1 MEINIDKKDYR
12 IYFGIDALDYLNRVY
27 EVFADEAGIETT
39 NLNPVVGE
47 GLNFLIMGLG
57 QENPVAI
64 ANFIKA
70 GTNTLLS
77 KPSNRGI
84 DEFIGKLYEEDK
96 VSEFVSEIESFLLN
110 NPLTKKKAKESG
122 VKEKKTK

>member
-1 MEINIDKKDYR
+1 MEINIDKKDYA

-27 EVFADEAGIETT
+27 EVIADEAGIEST

-64 ANFIKA
+64 AHFIKA

-96 VSEFVSEIESFLLN
+96 VSEFISEIESFLLN
-110 NPLTKKKAKESG
+110 NPLTKKKSKEAG
-122 VKEKKTK
+122 LKEKKKK